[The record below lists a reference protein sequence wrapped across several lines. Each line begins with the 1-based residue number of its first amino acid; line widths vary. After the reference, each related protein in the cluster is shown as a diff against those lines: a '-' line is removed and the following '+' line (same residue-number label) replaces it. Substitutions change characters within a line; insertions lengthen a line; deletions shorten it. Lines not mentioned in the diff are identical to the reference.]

1 MSVDPYATALKAI
14 KTAVYDIVNGTAS
27 FNGKTSIDKITRNND
42 YLNAL
47 ISLRSDSFEAIGPKE
62 TRHSTIFLIEIEYIA
77 DEKSASQDDMIDY
90 VGEIVDAIES
100 SSGRQLGTTYIERTE
115 VQNVDYTRNASESII
130 IQYAGIPIMVE
141 SIRNM

>member
-62 TRHSTIFLIEIEYIA
+62 TRHSTIDRI
-77 DEKSASQDDMIDY
+77 K
-90 VGEIVDAIES
+90 
-100 SSGRQLGTTYIERTE
+100 
-115 VQNVDYTRNASESII
+115 
-130 IQYAGIPIMVE
+130 
-141 SIRNM
+141 